1 MGVNMAGNCIIDDE
15 ACCEASRQEILRRY
29 YQALNRVVKEDVGKE
44 EVYKIELLMKQA
56 EISPADRKVAVAA
69 MEVENQTHQPA
80 VAIELDDGSIIDG
93 KTSDLLSA
101 PAAALLNV
109 LKELAGIDHEK
120 LLISPEALQPISR
133 KRIISAAMMPAC
145 TVTKCW

>member
-56 EISPADRKVAVAA
+56 KLTTDMRKVVPAA
-69 MEVENQTHQPA
+69 LKRAEET
-80 VAIELDDGSIIDG
+80 G
-93 KTSDLLSA
+93 A
-101 PAAALLNV
+101 PAAAIELPDGTIATGKTTNLLG
-109 LKELAGIDHEK
+109 A
-120 LLISPEALQPISR
+120 
-133 KRIISAAMMPAC
+133 SAAASEC
-145 TVTKCW
+145 CQGTWQYSAR

>member
-1 MGVNMAGNCIIDDE
+1 MRIRSE
-15 ACCEASRQEILRRY
+15 RSSEICNIKKGLGSKD
-29 YQALNRVVKEDVGKE
+29 AL
-44 EVYKIELLMKQA
+44 YKIELLMKQA

-109 LKELAGIDHEK
+109 LKELAD
-120 LLISPEALQPISR
+120 LSSPPFTSIG
-133 KRIISAAMMPAC
+133 IISILF
-145 TVTKCW
+145 